1 MGTYDQHPTI
11 DARECGSA
19 FRGWPSVRGRLE
31 RELASRE
38 VPGARTVLAI
48 ECYPGVDHD
57 ELRRELVEP
66 LRPAL
71 ALFADDF
78 AWDADAVQAR
88 IADSIT
94 DDRVFGVMSHYRL
107 EQFFDEG
114 RVEQARA
121 SVEVAEG
128 LVVIYGTGAALLA
141 QDPDV
146 LVYADLTRWE
156 IQLRQRAGAPNWKAD
171 NAGEDQLRKFKR
183 GYFFEWRMAD
193 REKRR
198 LHGRIDW
205 LLDTNR
211 AGDPRMVA
219 GDAYRQALSE
229 AARRPFRLVP
239 YFDESVWGGHWI
251 QERFGVNADAP
262 NVGWGFDGVPEENSL
277 LLRFGQ
283 GEDGAA
289 IDKAGTGAGDADGIL
304 VEIPAINLVH
314 EEPDALLGERVRA
327 RFGEEFPI
335 RFDYL
340 DTMGGGNLSLQV
352 HPTTGYIQD
361 QFGMAYTQDESY
373 YILDATPDSHVY
385 LGVHEGETRE
395 GVVGALRRAQT
406 GTEPFDA
413 ERHSNRIPV
422 SKHDHVSIP
431 AGTIHCSGSDTVV
444 LEISATP
451 YIFTFKLWDWG
462 RVGLDGLPR
471 PINVEHGSH
480 VIRPEMCGERLERE
494 LVDRVADP
502 HERPADE
509 PAQPGVR
516 SERTGLHE
524 LEFLETRRH
533 WFRDS
538 VRLSCHGSV
547 NMLCLVEG
555 EAVVVESADDA
566 MDDSTPAPAPG
577 ASGAGVPAGDE
588 PADGLGASPVATF
601 PSLTVRYGETFV
613 VPESVGAYRVRN
625 LGDPS
630 REVALMQA
638 YVRGME

>member
-1 MGTYDQHPTI
+1 MSQDRVTYDQHPTI
-11 DARECGSA
+11 DVRACGTA
-19 FRGWPSVRGRLE
+19 LRGWP
-31 RELASRE
+31 AIARE
-38 VPGARTVLAI
+38 VEARVREALGSGEPVVVAV
-48 ECYPGVDHD
+48 ECYPGVDYA
-57 ELRRELVEP
+57 ELREGLVAP
-66 LRPAL
+66 LHPEVTL
-71 ALFADDF
+71 LADDF
-78 AWDADAVQAR
+78 AQDAATVQAR
-88 IADSIT
+88 VADTIT
-94 DDRVFGVMSHYRL
+94 DDRVFGVLSHYRL
-107 EQFFDEG
+107 EQFFDAE
-114 RVEQARA
+114 R
-121 SVEVAEG
+121 VAEARRAIEAQRSG
-128 LVVIYGTGAALLA
+128 LVVVYGTGAALLA
-141 QDPDV
+141 PNAQL

-198 LHGRIDW
+198 LHGRIDY

-211 AGDPRMVA
+211 ADDPRMVS
-219 GDAYRQALSE
+219 GEAYRQALAQ

-251 QERFGVNADAP
+251 QRRFGVNADAP

-277 LLRFGQ
+277 LLRFFAEKGAGSVPVAAAA
-283 GEDGAA
+283 GEGAA
-289 IDKAGTGAGDADGIL
+289 PVVAVAPATATAPATADEAPSVL
-304 VEIPAINLVH
+304 VEVPAINLVH

-340 DTMGGGNLSLQV
+340 DTVGGGNLSLQV
-352 HPTTGYIQD
+352 HPTTGYAQD
-361 QFGMAYTQDESY
+361 RFGMPYTQDESY

-385 LGVHEGETRE
+385 LGVHEGVSRE
-395 GVVGALRRAQT
+395 EFVGALERAQT
-406 GTEPFDA
+406 GAESFDA
-413 ERHSNRIPV
+413 ERYSNRIPV

-431 AGTIHCSGSDTVV
+431 AGTVHCSGSNTVV

-471 PINVEHGSH
+471 PINIEHGSH

-494 LVDRVADP
+494 LVDRVAER

-509 PAQPGVR
+509 VPQPGVR
-516 SERTGLHE
+516 SERTGLHA

-533 WFRDS
+533 WFTDR

-555 EAVVVESADDA
+555 EEAVVEPVGE
-566 MDDSTPAPAPG
+566 G
-577 ASGAGVPAGDE
+577 AALP
-588 PADGLGASPVATF
+588 PLVA
-601 PSLTVRYGETFV
+601 RYGETFV
-613 VPESVGAYRVRN
+613 VPESVGEYVVRN
-625 LGDPS
+625 LGDRS
-630 REVALMQA
+630 REAAVMQA

>member
-11 DARECGSA
+11 DVRDCGMA
-19 FRGWPSVRGRLE
+19 LRGWSSVRSRLE
-31 RELASRE
+31 RELASRA

-48 ECYPGVDHD
+48 ECYPGVDYD

-78 AWDADAVQAR
+78 AWDAEAVQAR

-107 EQFFDEG
+107 EQFFDKD
-114 RVEQARA
+114 RVVRARA
-121 SVEVAEG
+121 EIEGAGG

-171 NAGEDQLRKFKR
+171 NADEDQLRKFKR

-198 LHGRIDW
+198 LHERIDW

-211 AGDPRMVA
+211 HGDPRMVA

-277 LLRFGQ
+277 LLRFGK

-289 IDKAGTGAGDADGIL
+289 VGKAGTGAGDADGIL

-314 EEPDALLGERVRA
+314 EQPDALLGERVRA

-395 GVVGALRRAQT
+395 GVVGALRRAQS

-480 VIRPEMCGERLERE
+480 VIRSEMCGERLERE

-509 PAQPGVR
+509 PAQPGVH

-555 EAVVVESADDA
+555 EAAVVEPADDA
-566 MDDSTPAPAPG
+566 PAVGSNAF
-577 ASGAGVPAGDE
+577 
-588 PADGLGASPVATF
+588 PVATF
-601 PSLTVRYGETFV
+601 PPLTVRYGETFV

-625 LGDPS
+625 LGDPT